1 MSKLK
6 KPWHGVDV
14 SDHQG
19 IIDWDSLIKEQQ
31 IDFAIIRTSWGTEGL
46 DKQYKN
52 NIEACIRLGIPFGV
66 YHYSYTGDGIEK
78 YNGQERRA
86 LLHDQAI
93 SEAKFFLNTIAPY
106 EFYLGLPVFMDIE
119 DDSRNKYLGQL
130 TNEELNFV
138 VTTFCDFMGSRNYLT
153 GIYANKNWLDNKLN
167 YFDLSQGRDD
177 VRGVYDVWVAEWI
190 GNNDGEQH
198 ANKSTYKQVHT
209 IWQYTSQKK
218 TNCTTGTKNL
228 DCNLCYVDY
237 PKLLE
242 TNGLN
247 GRWAEGFIDL
257 IKTAPNNRWLQIEKG
272 NETTKY
278 LVGTEPFWIFKDSN
292 GGLVK
297 GWIASGNKWYFTRP
311 DIGVMIKGL
320 QQIDGDIY
328 YLDYTT
334 GAMASNC
341 WLDTVNG
348 IRYARPNGK
357 FAKNTPG
364 QAFIKWRINGEDI
377 TFDPAGGIYE
387 DKAMLAQCKYA
398 PECLDANGNVINLVC
413 DPTPIKVVKPEVV
426 EPSEPEPDDDGYIYN
441 CVINA
446 IDNTSLKLLREI
458 NNGLVHNKDK
468 IEFPI
473 SFLIY
478 NDIKYLPCKVSIK
491 SKHLNDEHFIEKEN
505 FDVKENDVFRYI
517 VDDEHLIID
526 IYYKEVEP
534 VKPTE
539 VYIYKVYEII
549 DNSSEKHLIS
559 SKIFQQGD
567 SLYLE
572 IKNKLDENLKLEYVK
587 IYQYD
592 KTRELFVEVNSKDLL
607 VDNKIVISNDFLPAT
622 DIEIVAHY
630 SHVKAPVEPDKP
642 IVPDTPNQSNK
653 WVVALVTAI
662 LAGIVWLISLFA

>member
-6 KPWHGVDV
+6 KPWHGIDV

-31 IDFAIIRTSWGTEGL
+31 IDFAIIRVTLGTSLL
-46 DKQYKN
+46 DEQYKN
-52 NIEACIRLGIPFGV
+52 NIEACIRLDIPFGV
-66 YHYSYTGDGIEK
+66 YHYSYIGDGIEN
-78 YNGQERRA
+78 YSGQERRA

-93 SEAKFFLNTIAPY
+93 SEAKYFLEKIAPY
-106 EFYLGLPVFMDIE
+106 EFYLGLPVFMDVE
-119 DDSRNKYLGQL
+119 DNYKNKYLGQL
-130 TNEELNFV
+130 TKEELNFV
-138 VTTFCDFMGSRNYLT
+138 VTTFCDFVGSRNYLI
-153 GIYANKNWLDNKLN
+153 GIYAGRNWLNNKLD
-167 YFDLSQGRDD
+167 YYDLSQGKDD
-177 VRGVYDVWVAEWI
+177 VRGVYDVWVADYTGAENN
-190 GNNDGEQH
+190 GNQNTE
-198 ANKSTYKQVHT
+198 KSLYPKVHT
-209 IWQYTSQKK
+209 IWQYTSKK
-218 TNCTTGTKNL
+218 ETKCTSEKKQL

-311 DIGVMIKGL
+311 DIGVMLKGL

-341 WLDTVNG
+341 WLNTVNG

-364 QAFIKWRINGEDI
+364 QAFIKWKINGEDV
-377 TFDPAGGIYE
+377 TFDPAGNIYE

-413 DPTPIKVVKPEVV
+413 EPTPIRVVKPEVV
-426 EPSEPEPDDDGYIYN
+426 EPSEPEPDDDGYIYT

-446 IDNTSLKLLREI
+446 IDDNNSKLIKELSNR
-458 NNGLVHNKDK
+458 LTHHKDK
-468 IEFPI
+468 IEFKL
-473 SFLIY
+473 STLTHE
-478 NDIKYLPCKVSIK
+478 DKKYLPYKVIIK
-491 SKHLNDEHFIEKEN
+491 SKHLDDKHFI
-505 FDVKENDVFRYI
+505 VKEILFVNENDRFEYM
-517 VDDEHLIID
+517 VDNEHLIVD
-526 IYYKEVEP
+526 IHYKEEPIKPVE
-534 VKPTE
+534 T
-539 VYIYKVYEII
+539 YICKVYENI
-549 DNSSEKHLIS
+549 DNSFDKHLKE
-559 SKIFQQGD
+559 SKVFQQGD
-567 SLYLE
+567 TLSFE
-572 IKNKLDENLKLEYVK
+572 FKDKLEDDLELEFIDIFHYDDNRKRFVLVNTRKK
-587 IYQYD
+587 ILED
-592 KTRELFVEVNSKDLL
+592 KIILENNSAP
-607 VDNKIVISNDFLPAT
+607 NT

-630 SHVKAPVEPDKP
+630 SHVETPVEPDKP

>member
-31 IDFAIIRTSWGTEGL
+31 IDFAIIRVTLGTSLL
-46 DKQYKN
+46 DEQYKN

-66 YHYSYTGDGIEK
+66 YHYSYIGDGIEN
-78 YNGQERRA
+78 YSGQERRA

-93 SEAKFFLNTIAPY
+93 SEAKYFLEKIAPY
-106 EFYLGLPVFMDIE
+106 EFYLGLPVFMDVE
-119 DDSRNKYLGQL
+119 DNYKNKYLGQL
-130 TNEELNFV
+130 TKEELNFV
-138 VTTFCDFMGSRNYLT
+138 VTTFCDFVGSRNYLI
-153 GIYANKNWLDNKLN
+153 GIYAGRNWLNNKLDYYN
-167 YFDLSQGRDD
+167 LSQGKDD
-177 VRGVYDVWVAEWI
+177 VRGVYDVWVADYTGAENN
-190 GNNDGEQH
+190 GNQNTE
-198 ANKSTYKQVHT
+198 KSLYPKVHT
-209 IWQYTSQKK
+209 IWQYTSKK
-218 TNCTTGTKNL
+218 ETKCTSEKKQL

-278 LVGTEPFWIFKDSN
+278 LVGSEPFWIFKDSN

-311 DIGVMIKGL
+311 DIGVMLKGL

-364 QAFIKWRINGEDI
+364 QAFIKWRINGEDV

-413 DPTPIKVVKPEVV
+413 DTTPIKVVKPEVA
-426 EPSEPEPDDDGYIYN
+426 EPSEPVEPEPDEPIKPVETYI
-441 CVINA
+441 C
-446 IDNTSLKLLREI
+446 
-458 NNGLVHNKDK
+458 
-468 IEFPI
+468 
-473 SFLIY
+473 
-478 NDIKYLPCKVSIK
+478 
-491 SKHLNDEHFIEKEN
+491 
-505 FDVKENDVFRYI
+505 
-517 VDDEHLIID
+517 
-526 IYYKEVEP
+526 
-534 VKPTE
+534 
-539 VYIYKVYEII
+539 KVYENI
-549 DNSSEKHLIS
+549 DNSFDKHLKE
-559 SKIFQQGD
+559 SKVFQQGD
-567 SLYLE
+567 
-572 IKNKLDENLKLEYVK
+572 KLSFEFKDKLEDNLELEFVD
-587 IYQYD
+587 IFHYD
-592 KTRELFVEVNSKDLL
+592 DNKKLFVL
-607 VDNKIVISNDFLPAT
+607 VDTRKKILEDKIIVENNSAPNT

-630 SHVKAPVEPDKP
+630 SHVETPVEPDKP

-653 WVVALVTAI
+653 WVVAIVTAI